1 MATNDITSAVR
12 GVVSE
17 NSKLTRLVAS
27 LQGQVAKLNDKLA
40 VAKGAPKATKATKLV
55 VAVPEVKA
63 KGKKAVAAPEPV
75 AKGKK
80 AAKAV
85 AAPEVKAKGKGKKA
99 SGDFLL

>member
-40 VAKGAPKATKATKLV
+40 VAKGAPKATKLV
-55 VAVPEVKA
+55 VAVPEIKA